1 MRVAQDR
8 REPAPPFAL
17 SLPLSLPLPPSLP
30 MSLRLSFTFC
40 GPVEERVSERDE
52 ESVSAIVRRAK
63 RAGHKVGDRREE
75 GWKECGG
82 DAREEER
89 REGAS

>member
-1 MRVAQDR
+1 M
-8 REPAPPFAL
+8 
-17 SLPLSLPLPPSLP
+17 
-30 MSLRLSFTFC
+30 
-40 GPVEERVSERDE
+40 SERDE